1 MSRWMKCRNDT
12 AVSPVIGVMLM
23 LVVTIIIAA
32 VVSGFSGGLIGD
44 GSKSAPSLTMDVRIS
59 NTGTWVGS
67 GFSATVTGVSE
78 SIPTKD
84 LKIVTSWKTK
94 MKNNLGTANEELSLV
109 SNGTLI
115 AGGNTSIGGV
125 ANVNVVEPP
134 NSSTFRSIAPYGFGF
149 STAGQAAVTGSSEK
163 PCTIPERQFGN
174 YTLSPGVSLS
184 AKPYGSM
191 QDGTGKGYTYG
202 YGMDNGGTHPYAYPY
217 VEDSS
222 SGPGYAYT
230 DPMQAVLGYGWE
242 QLRSGDIVTVKVI
255 HVPSGKTIMTKDV
268 AVMEG

>member
-1 MSRWMKCRNDT
+1 MSRRMKCWNDT

-32 VVSGFSGGLIGD
+32 VVSGFAGGLVGD
-44 GSKSAPSLTMDVRIS
+44 GSKNAPSLTMDVKIS

-109 SNGTLI
+109 SNGTI
-115 AGGNTSIGGV
+115 ITGGDTSVGGV
-125 ANVNVVEPP
+125 KNVNVVEPP
-134 NSSTFRSIAPYGFGF
+134 SSSAFQSIAPYGFGF
-149 STAGQAAVTGSSEK
+149 STAGQAAISESSERPYK
-163 PCTIPERQFGN
+163 IVERQFGS
-174 YTLSPGVSLS
+174 YTLTPGVSLS

-202 YGMDNGGTHPYAYPY
+202 YGIDHPYAYPY
-217 VEDSS
+217 VDDDAPG
-222 SGPGYAYT
+222 GPGYTYT

-268 AVMEG
+268 TVTEG

>member
-1 MSRWMKCRNDT
+1 MECRNDT

-32 VVSGFSGGLIGD
+32 VVSGFAGGLVGD
-44 GSKSAPSLTMDVRIS
+44 GSKNAPSLTMDVKIS

-109 SNGTLI
+109 SNGTI
-115 AGGNTSIGGV
+115 ITGGNTSIGGA

-134 NSSTFRSIAPYGFGF
+134 SSSTFRSIAPYGFGL
-149 STAGQAAVTGSSEK
+149 STAGQAAISESSERPYK
-163 PCTIPERQFGN
+163 IVERRFGN
-174 YTLSPGVSLS
+174 YTLTPGVSLS

-202 YGMDNGGTHPYAYPY
+202 YGIGLPYAYPY
-217 VEDSS
+217 VDDV
-222 SGPGYAYT
+222 PGNPKYT

-242 QLRSGDIVTVKVI
+242 QLRSGDIVSVKVI

-268 AVMEG
+268 AVTEG